1 MPTLD
6 ETLDFLITCL
16 ENPKFKSYGDIMK
29 SKFQHSKPD
38 EDRELRK
45 DLYKGTKAN
54 PKAVE
59 NQKKAYH
66 KKSKEER
73 KRIKDKAAKT
83 RAEWYKDPKN
93 YEKFK
98 ESLNKRD
105 KKKKLKIKNL

>member
-29 SKFQHSKPD
+29 SKFQHSKPE

-45 DLYKGTKAN
+45 DLYKGTKAD

-59 NQKKAYH
+59 NQKKAYK

-73 KRIKDKAAKT
+73 KKIKEKAAKT
-83 RAEWYKDPKN
+83 RANWYKDPKN
-93 YEKFK
+93 YAKFK
-98 ESLNKRD
+98 ESLRKRD
-105 KKKKLKIKNL
+105 LKK

>member
-29 SKFQHSKPD
+29 SKFQHSKPE

-45 DLYKGTKAN
+45 DLYKGTKAVSSSN
-54 PKAVE
+54 PNNVVE
-59 NQKKAYH
+59 NQKKAYK

-73 KRIKDKAAKT
+73 KKIKEKAAKT
-83 RAEWYKDPKN
+83 RANWYKDPKN
-93 YEKFK
+93 YAKFK
-98 ESLNKRD
+98 ESLRKRNS
-105 KKKKLKIKNL
+105 KK